1 MYTSSLSHFYLKCN
15 IYSITSKLTIDLT
28 NLSYV
33 KIFKF
38 QNGSTKKTT
47 LQTKFIVKRSAS
59 GPKVTTKSIF
69 VIKFNLCT
77 FLRNV
82 RFNA

>member
-1 MYTSSLSHFYLKCN
+1 M
-15 IYSITSKLTIDLT
+15 
-28 NLSYV
+28 SYV

-38 QNGSTKKTT
+38 QNGSTKKTI

>member
-28 NLSYV
+28 LSYV

-38 QNGSTKKTT
+38 QNRSTKKTI